1 MLCHWSVWGGCK
13 LKVQTSILGNIF
25 LQHKELV
32 VRLVSVWGDLT
43 AAFGLDA
50 VKDRDLGLA
59 GLSSA
64 AL

>member
-1 MLCHWSVWGGCK
+1 M
-13 LKVQTSILGNIF
+13 QTSILGNIF